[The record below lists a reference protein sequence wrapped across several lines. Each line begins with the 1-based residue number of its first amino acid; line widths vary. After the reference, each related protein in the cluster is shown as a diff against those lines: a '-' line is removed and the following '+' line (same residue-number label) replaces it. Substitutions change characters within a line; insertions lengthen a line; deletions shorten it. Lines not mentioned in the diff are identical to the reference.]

1 MLWGCVGTVRDDS
14 LVAYLSAI
22 FKRFIRH
29 QKGWRYLRP
38 FASRLSQSIMGRPMR
53 NQFLLLFLS
62 TALASCGGSQLG
74 GAGSVSDVKIVESD
88 GLPEPTRLDLFEQN
102 RPYLIGPFDK
112 LTIDVFG
119 IQELSK
125 QEVQTDAGGR
135 ISFPL
140 AGILEAAGKTPGELE
155 EEIESRLRGQ
165 YVRDPQV
172 TVNLK
177 ETVSQVITIDGQVRE
192 PGLYPVIGKMT
203 LMRAVAV
210 AKGTAEFAKLDDV
223 VIFRTVNGQKMA
235 ALYNLKS
242 IRRGIYSDP
251 EVFANDVV
259 VVGDSTARRLF
270 KDALQ
275 LVPLLTTPIIVALQ
289 QP

>member
-1 MLWGCVGTVRDDS
+1 MKKLALLS
-14 LVAYLSAI
+14 LVFAALSGCA
-22 FKRFIRH
+22 
-29 QKGWRYLRP
+29 GP
-38 FASRLSQSIMGRPMR
+38 GA
-53 NQFLLLFLS
+53 
-62 TALASCGGSQLG
+62 LG
-74 GAGSVSDVKIVESD
+74 GASGIQVLSGTE
-88 GLPEPTRLDLFEQN
+88 LPAPDRTDMLSET

-119 IQELSK
+119 IDELSK
-125 QEVQTDAGGR
+125 REVQTDASGR

-140 AGILEAAGKTPGELE
+140 AGIVEAAGRTPAEVE
-155 EEIESRLRGQ
+155 EEIESRLSQR

-177 ETVSQVITIDGQVRE
+177 ETVSQVITVDGQVKE

-203 LMRAVAV
+203 LMRAVAT

-223 VIFRTVNGQKMA
+223 VIFRTVKGQDLA
-235 ALYNLKS
+235 ALYNLDA
-242 IRRGIYSDP
+242 IRRGNYDDP

-259 VVGDSTARRLF
+259 IVGDSKARRLF

-275 LVPLLTTPIIVALQ
+275 ILPLLTTPLIIALQ
-289 QP
+289 NSGTN